1 MLSVIILDP
10 DDLLHF
16 SPYSFCVASLRSC
29 DLRCFHTILCA
40 SEDLTKPLQ
49 LPHSSSPLLH
59 CQSHMHTHTVVGSQC
74 VSDPDIWHLSHQ
86 GAISFFPLIFLI
98 KQRGR
103 WGEGKKREAEGQ
115 QKRKRRI
122 GRNDDPPKKKRK
134 AK

>member
-1 MLSVIILDP
+1 MSSCFLV
-10 DDLLHF
+10 
-16 SPYSFCVASLRSC
+16 SFCVASLRSC

-40 SEDLTKPLQ
+40 SENLTKPLQ
-49 LPHSSSPLLH
+49 LLIQVPH
-59 CQSHMHTHTVVGSQC
+59 CYTVSHTCTHTVVGSQC

-134 AK
+134 TK